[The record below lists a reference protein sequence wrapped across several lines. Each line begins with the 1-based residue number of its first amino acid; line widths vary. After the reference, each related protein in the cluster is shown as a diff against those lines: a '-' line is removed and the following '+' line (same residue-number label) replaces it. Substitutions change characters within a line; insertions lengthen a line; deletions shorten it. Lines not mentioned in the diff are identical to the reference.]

1 MTEPCVIQVLRE
13 RPELALVDGEPVRF
27 VVHVSD
33 ILDAY
38 DTLRE
43 ERDHYMIVGLQRL
56 DRICA
61 AEAQLAAARTVT
73 DAMINKGWLL
83 LQTSCI
89 ENHKGLLDMVERED
103 FADALTAALTQDGA

>member
-38 DTLRE
+38 DTLRA
-43 ERDHYMIVGLQRL
+43 ERD
-56 DRICA
+56 
-61 AEAQLAAARTVT
+61 AARTVT
-73 DAMINKGWLL
+73 DAMINKGWSL

-89 ENHKGLLDMVERED
+89 ENHKGLLDMVERDD
-103 FADALTAALTQDGA
+103 FADALTAALTPEDAP